1 MVGVLIHAKFNP
13 LNFTIRTLK
22 RGQGP
27 MAGMAREIRL
37 ATASDLAEI
46 KRCAEEAY
54 ALYVPRI
61 GKKPAPMIADF
72 ASQIAAG
79 HVNVCVDGDR
89 LLGYIVLYTRD
100 DHLHIEN
107 VAVFPSLQGTGLGRD
122 LLAFAE
128 DEARRVGKTVIELY
142 TNQHMTENLSFY
154 PRLGYVEL
162 ARGEE
167 AGFARV
173 FYRKELD

>member
-1 MVGVLIHAKFNP
+1 
-13 LNFTIRTLK
+13 
-22 RGQGP
+22 
-27 MAGMAREIRL
+27 MAETTSEIRP
-37 ATASDLAEI
+37 ATAADLAEI
-46 KRCAEEAY
+46 RRCAEDAY

-61 GKKPAPMIADF
+61 GRKPAPMVADF
-72 ASQIAAG
+72 AAQIAAAQV
-79 HVNVCVDGDR
+79 HVCVAGDR
-89 LLGYIVLYTRD
+89 LLGYIVMYPRD

-107 VAVFPSLQGTGLGRD
+107 VAVFPELQGSGVGRR

-128 DEARRVGKTVIELY
+128 AEAQRAGIAAIELY

-154 PRLGYVEL
+154 PRLGYREL
-162 ARGEE
+162 GRGEE

>member
-1 MVGVLIHAKFNP
+1 MTDK
-13 LNFTIRTLK
+13 TRDIR
-22 RGQGP
+22 P
-27 MAGMAREIRL
+27 AV
-37 ATASDLAEI
+37 ASDLDAI
-46 KRCAEEAY
+46 RRCAEEAY

-61 GKKPAPMIADF
+61 GRKPAPMIADF
-72 ASQIAAG
+72 AAQIEAG
-79 HVNVCVDGDR
+79 QVHVCVEDEQIQ
-89 LLGYIVLYTRD
+89 GYIVLYPRD

-107 VAVFPSLQGTGLGRD
+107 VAVLPSQQGTGLGKY

-128 DEARRVGKTVIELY
+128 TEARRTGITAVELY

-162 ARGEE
+162 GCGEE

-173 FYRKELD
+173 FYRKELS

>member
-1 MVGVLIHAKFNP
+1 MTDA
-13 LNFTIRTLK
+13 TRD
-22 RGQGP
+22 
-27 MAGMAREIRL
+27 IRL
-37 ATASDLAEI
+37 AAASDLDAI
-46 KRCAEEAY
+46 RRCAEEAY

-72 ASQIAAG
+72 ATQIEAG
-79 HVNVCVDGDR
+79 QVHVCVEEEQV
-89 LLGYIVLYTRD
+89 LGYIVLYPRD

-107 VAVFPSLQGTGLGRD
+107 VAVFPSQQGTGLGKY

-128 DEARRVGKTVIELY
+128 TEARRAGIAAIELY

-154 PRLGYVEL
+154 PRLGYAEL
-162 ARGEE
+162 GRGEE

-173 FYRKELD
+173 FYRKELS

>member
-1 MVGVLIHAKFNP
+1 MFDK
-13 LNFTIRTLK
+13 
-22 RGQGP
+22 
-27 MAGMAREIRL
+27 AREVRPAGVGDLDLIR
-37 ATASDLAEI
+37 
-46 KRCAEEAY
+46 RCAEEAY

-72 ASQIAAG
+72 AAQIAAG
-79 HVNVCVDGDR
+79 QVHVCVDHER
-89 LLGYIVLYTRD
+89 LLGHIVLYPRG

-107 VAVFPSLQGTGLGRD
+107 VAVLPSQQGTGLGKY

-128 DEARRVGKTVIELY
+128 AEERRAGITAIELY

-162 ARGEE
+162 GRGEE
-167 AGFARV
+167 VGFARV
-173 FYRKELD
+173 FYRKALS